1 MGAAC
6 GAGASALGAASA
18 FLHLFLSE
26 FQLHALS
33 AVHDASSVWA
43 AHPLFGLLQPTSDKV
58 RAIITNAYLMLVF
71 LQGICGWGTSHHMM
85 IVGEGADGS
94 ISRDNPPT
102 ATTTKND

>member
-1 MGAAC
+1 VGC

-18 FLHLFLSE
+18 CLHLFLSE

-33 AVHDASSVWA
+33 AVHDASSLWA

-71 LQGICGWGTSHHMM
+71 LQGIC
-85 IVGEGADGS
+85 VPKKARQ
-94 ISRDNPPT
+94 SRALPDKPGLAYYGYNVINFYNNN
-102 ATTTKND
+102 AMA

>member
-71 LQGICGWGTSHHMM
+71 LEGICVPKKS
-85 IVGEGADGS
+85 
-94 ISRDNPPT
+94 PT
-102 ATTTKND
+102 CARALPDKTQH